1 MTSSRK
7 AGSDSEGAL
16 RLYERD
22 TDLNPRT
29 FLTWTGLVIQVTLVQ
44 WCQFGTWCDRCTVQS
59 NDLCGPFE
67 PSARPYRRRCQPVY
81 HTLSYLLCFPGAPIF
96 HPIQSFP
103 DLIFYHIVLQNISGL
118 RHPWRDTEKLCR
130 NISEAVTCTPDLQS
144 RSWLSSVWSPLLVL
158 TAQPI

>member
-7 AGSDSEGAL
+7 AGSDSGGAL

-81 HTLSYLLCFPGAPIF
+81 HTLSYLLCFPGHGHFSHHSSQPEASYLNTCPYLPSHSI
-96 HPIQSFP
+96 
-103 DLIFYHIVLQNISGL
+103 ISRPYLWSHCASEHFWAQTSLTWHG
-118 RHPWRDTEKLCR
+118 
-130 NISEAVTCTPDLQS
+130 EAV
-144 RSWLSSVWSPLLVL
+144 
-158 TAQPI
+158 